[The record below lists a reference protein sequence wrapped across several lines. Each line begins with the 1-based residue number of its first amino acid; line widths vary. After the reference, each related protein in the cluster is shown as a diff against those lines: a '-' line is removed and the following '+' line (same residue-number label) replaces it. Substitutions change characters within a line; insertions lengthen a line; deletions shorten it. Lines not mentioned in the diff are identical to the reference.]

1 MVDIPASRRDL
12 MKGIGVGTGMLATG
26 SLGNGTDEVRRQ
38 MEEAEERASESVA
51 ADPTDIPEPIDRFE
65 SKTHDIE
72 LVCEEV
78 TAEIEPGVTFN
89 HMTFGGQVPGPM
101 IRVRE
106 GDTVNL
112 TLRNPERNNKPHNV
126 DFHACY
132 GTGGG
137 AEATNVAPGEEAS
150 VKFKAM
156 YPGAFIYHCAVA
168 TLDYHISSGMYGM
181 IVVEP
186 REGLPEVDHEF
197 YFGQN
202 EVYTQ
207 MDAGAE
213 GHHSFDFQAMEA
225 EEPTYVL
232 LNGEKYAYTADNRGP
247 LEVETGD
254 TARVFLVTGGP
265 NLTSNFHPIGNVWT
279 KSWAEGAIE
288 SEPERNVQTKP
299 VAPGSCF
306 IGEMEFPVPET
317 VKLVDHALS
326 RVAHKGMMA
335 EIVAE
340 GEPDREIFDP
350 NPNENSG
357 GSGDSDGGDGEG
369 SEGNSG
375 GQGEG
380 GGY

>member
-1 MVDIPASRRDL
+1 
-12 MKGIGVGTGMLATG
+12 MKGIGLGTGMLASG
-26 SLGNGTDEVRRQ
+26 SLAEGAAGKVKEQ
-38 MEEAEERASESVA
+38 MEQAEAKASESVA

-65 SKTHDIE
+65 PKTHEVE

-78 TAEIEPGVTFN
+78 TAEIESGVTFN
-89 HMTFGGQVPGPM
+89 YMTFGGEVPGPM

-106 GDTVNL
+106 GDTIDL
-112 TLRNPERNNKPHNV
+112 TIRNPDRNNKPHNV

-137 AEATNVAPGEEAS
+137 AEATTIAPGEVERLR
-150 VKFKAM
+150 FKAM
-156 YPGAFIYHCAVA
+156 YPGSFIYHCAVA
-168 TLDYHISSGMYGM
+168 TMDFHISSGMFGM
-181 IVVEP
+181 ILVEP

-197 YFGQN
+197 YFGQH
-202 EVYTQ
+202 EVYT
-207 MDAGAE
+207 DKDKGKE
-213 GHHSFDFQAMEA
+213 GHHGFDFEAMKA

-232 LNGEKYAYTADNRGP
+232 LNGEEYAYTADNKGP
-247 LEVETGD
+247 LKVETGD

-265 NLTSNFHPIGNVWT
+265 NVTSNFHPIGNVWS

-288 SEPERNVQTKP
+288 SEPEINVQTKP

-326 RVAHKGMMA
+326 RVVHKGMMA
-335 EIVAE
+335 EIKAE

-350 NPNENSG
+350 NPDESNG
-357 GSGDSDGGDGEG
+357 GNGGGGGDG
-369 SEGNSG
+369 
-375 GQGEG
+375 GEG
-380 GGY
+380 GY